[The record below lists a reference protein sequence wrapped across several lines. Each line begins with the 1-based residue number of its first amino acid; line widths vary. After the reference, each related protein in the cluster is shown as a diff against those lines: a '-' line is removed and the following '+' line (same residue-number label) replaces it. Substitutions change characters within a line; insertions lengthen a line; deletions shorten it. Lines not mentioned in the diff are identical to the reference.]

1 MIFLYIYILN
11 MVSVKITASD
21 NPKKKLKAVFT
32 KDNGRTTTK
41 HFGSRG
47 MQDFTITKDKAQRK
61 RYLDRHRKRENWN
74 DYMSAGSLSR
84 WILWS
89 GPSRSQNIKDFKKRF
104 NLR

>member
-1 MIFLYIYILN
+1 
-11 MVSVKITASD
+11 MVSVVIKKSD
-21 NPKKKLKAVFT
+21 NPKKKLQAVFT
-32 KDNGRTTTK
+32 RDNGRTK
-41 HFGSRG
+41 KVHFGQAG
-47 MQDFTITKDKAQRK
+47 APDFTITKDKAQRK